1 MIKSSANS
9 RSNSSSFSK
18 IVPITGLVH
27 PKDQDDR
34 AFSLKID
41 GQICPILIS
50 STYIRLRITEL
61 AHIIIRQTRKKN
73 NDSINLL
80 IVLKGAAFFGCQLAR
95 EIYYAGGPNIIIHFV
110 SASSYGNATHSSD
123 RCRITGKLNALR
135 GKDVIVVEDI
145 CDTGLTLIKIKQ
157 RLLKKEHALSVKTC
171 VLLDKPTRRL
181 THLKKIVINF
191 IGFKI
196 PDVFVA
202 GFGLD
207 HADKYRELPFVVAV
221 SKQGVKKPI

>member
-61 AHIIIRQTRKKN
+61 AHKIIRQTRKKN

-110 SASSYGNATHSSD
+110 SAYSYGKAKYSSG
-123 RCRITGKLNALR
+123 RCRITGRLNMLQ

-145 CDTGLTLIKIKQ
+145 CDTGLTLSMIRQ

-181 THLKKIVINF
+181 AHLKKIVIDF

-207 HADKYRELPFVVAV
+207 YADKYRGLPFVVAV
-221 SKQGVKKPI
+221 SKQGVKKLI